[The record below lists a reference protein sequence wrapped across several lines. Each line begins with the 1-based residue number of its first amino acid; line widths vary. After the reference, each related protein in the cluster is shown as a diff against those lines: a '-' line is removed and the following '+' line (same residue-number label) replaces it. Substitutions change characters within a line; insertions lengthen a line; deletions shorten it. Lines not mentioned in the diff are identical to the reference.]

1 MRSFSRWA
9 LVLGTAALLAAC
21 QTMAPIENVSNVSV
35 STRTNKSLTEVQ
47 VRDAIARGGAGL
59 GWIMKDAGPGKM
71 HGVLLIRT
79 HTAEVDI
86 AYSTSTYSITYSS
99 SVNLQEGAGK
109 IHRQYNIWI
118 RSLTQ
123 GINNQLAAS

>member
-9 LVLGTAALLAAC
+9 LVLGTAVLLAAC